1 MFICDIFIYKYT
13 PTKSKNFHF
22 SFLFFMTFL
31 LHSPLE
37 QFEVTSLVGIQIPVL
52 GYINISLTNLGLYT
66 IITVYLVIAFHVMA
80 NNNKLLIP
88 NRWSISL
95 ESSFA
100 SVHSLVKSQIGAAN
114 EIYLPFIYSLF
125 FFILFANLNGNV
137 PYGFTVTTSMI
148 VSLGLSVT
156 IFLGVT
162 ILGLSIHKLH
172 FFSFFVPS
180 GAPAALVPLL
190 VPIEIISYLARAVSL
205 GVRLFANMVSGH
217 SLLKILSGF
226 IAPMFT
232 NSILVA
238 VVTLIPFTVFIGIVA
253 LEVAVSFIQAYVFCI
268 LTSSYIKDAIDLH

>member
-1 MFICDIFIYKYT
+1 MFQRFYG
-13 PTKSKNFHF
+13 P
-22 SFLFFMTFL
+22 FLFLMFL
-31 LHSPLE
+31 LFSPLE
-37 QFEVTSLVGIQIPVL
+37 QFEVTSLVSVQLPVL
-52 GYINISLTNLGLYT
+52 GYMNFSLTNLGLYT
-66 IITVYLVIAFHVMA
+66 IITVYLVLAFHFMA
-80 NNNKLLIP
+80 SNNKQLIP
-88 NRWSISL
+88 SRWSISL
-95 ESSFA
+95 ESGFA
-100 SVHSLVKSQIGAAN
+100 SLHSLVKSQIGAAH
-114 EIYLPFIYSLF
+114 EVYLPFIYSLF

-148 VSLGLSVT
+148 VALGLSVM

-162 ILGLSIHKLH
+162 ILGLSIHKFH
-172 FFSFFVPS
+172 FFSYFVPS

-232 NSILVA
+232 KGPLVA
-238 VVTLIPFTVFIGIVA
+238 VLAVIPFSIFIGIVA

-268 LTSSYIKDAIDLH
+268 LTASYIKDAIYLH